1 MEKIKKFILNL
12 VFYVMFFVFSII
24 AIPPVVLLALLG
36 SLIFPRRVVL
46 KRWRRAI
53 SWYGKIVICVLPFPF
68 IKVQYKD
75 FGRDD
80 NREGPFIFI
89 CNHRAASDAFLMAC
103 LPFECIQIVNTW
115 PFKLPI
121 FGIGAKMAGYLSVK
135 EMPIDVFLLRM
146 KKLIGEGVN
155 VISFPEGTRSEGKE
169 MGQFYSSIFRA
180 AIETK
185 CSIVPYCISGNE
197 NKPPKGSSALNPGI
211 IKIHKLPALRWN
223 DYKDLNSFVLKN
235 RVREI
240 MRNELIKMDQK

>member
-1 MEKIKKFILNL
+1 MEEIKKFILNL

-36 SLIFPRRVVL
+36 SLILPKRLVL

-53 SWYGKIVICVLPFPF
+53 SWYGWVIIYVLPFPF

-75 FGRDD
+75 LARGD
-80 NREGPFIFI
+80 NEKGPFIFI

-115 PFKLPI
+115 PFKLPV
-121 FGIGAKMAGYLSVK
+121 FGIGAKVAGYLSVK
-135 EMPIDVFLLRM
+135 EMPIDIFLLKM

-155 VISFPEGTRSEGKE
+155 VISFPEGTRSDGKDI
-169 MGQFYSSIFRA
+169 GQFYSSIFRA

-197 NKPPKGSSALNPGI
+197 NKPPKGSFALNPGI
-211 IKIHKLPALRWN
+211 IKIHKLSALRWN
-223 DYKDLNSFVLKN
+223 DYRDMNPFILKN

-240 MRNELIKMDQK
+240 MKNELARMDQE